1 MKIKVLESAEDDL
14 VAGFQFYDRQAEG
27 LGNYFLDSIYS
38 DIESLYLYAGI
49 HSQHFGYHRL
59 LSKNFPFAIY
69 YQVREKT
76 VLVYAVL
83 DCRQNP
89 AWTRNR
95 LQ

>member
-1 MKIKVLESAEDDL
+1 MKIKVLESAENDL
-14 VAGFQFYDRQAEG
+14 VNGFYFYNRQAEG

-38 DIESLYLYAGI
+38 DIESLHLYAGI
-49 HSQHFGYHRL
+49 HSMHFRYHRL

-69 YQVREKT
+69 YLVKEKA

>member
-1 MKIKVLESAEDDL
+1 MKIKVLESAETDL
-14 VAGFQFYDRQAEG
+14 VNGFHFYNRQAKG

-38 DIESLYLYAGI
+38 DIESLHLYAGI
-49 HSQHFGYHRL
+49 HSLHFGYHRL

-69 YQVREKT
+69 YRIKEKT
-76 VLVYAVL
+76 ILIYAVL

>member
-1 MKIKVLESAEDDL
+1 MKIKVLESAQLDL
-14 VAGFQFYDRQAEG
+14 VNGFHFYDRQTEG
-27 LGNYFLDSIYS
+27 LGNYFVDSIYS

-49 HSQHFGYHRL
+49 HSQHFGYYRL

-69 YQVREKT
+69 YRIKGNN
-76 VLVYAVL
+76 VLIYAVL